1 MSLSLI
7 SPSLYFV
14 ELAGGFTEYVL
25 PLGWHTSINKY
36 ISRPV
41 SNTGSKMVTSSN
53 STPSP
58 LSQSPPHAQYTSF
71 CLIDAHSF
79 QPRHTP
85 FDPDQYHLPVLT
97 ATSQTVPNDTHL
109 YRHATSS
116 QSPTTSTTR
125 NNDPM
130 YQIFGDIVDTT
141 AFVGP
146 GLQIDVGIG
155 FGGF

>member
-7 SPSLYFV
+7 SPSWYFV

-41 SNTGSKMVTSSN
+41 SNTGFKVLTSSN

-58 LSQSPPHAQYTSF
+58 LSQSLPRVPYTSF
-71 CLIDAHSF
+71 SLIDAHSF
-79 QPRHTP
+79 QSRHTP
-85 FDPDQYHLPVLT
+85 FDPDEYPPPVLT
-97 ATSQTVPNDTHL
+97 ATSQTVPNDAHL
-109 YRHATSS
+109 YRHATSP
-116 QSPTTSTTR
+116 QSPTTSTTQ

-146 GLQIDVGIG
+146 GLHVDLGIG
-155 FGGF
+155 FGDF